1 MFTQTTPKT
10 DSIVVT
16 DNIND
21 EPENTHFSIQL
32 SPKSPTEV
40 FKDGQTLE
48 VIQEASKV
56 FRDENS
62 TVDSCISDSMKLL
75 IKPKEQ
81 ENGQGDLLSSSP
93 TTEDTDVVTANNDP
107 PPSDDDVEILTHQ
120 TGISDK

>member
-21 EPENTHFSIQL
+21 EPENTHFSGQL
-32 SPKSPTEV
+32 NPKSPTEV

-48 VIQEASKV
+48 VIQETSKV
-56 FRDENS
+56 FRDENN
-62 TVDSCISDSMKLL
+62 TVDRCISDSMKLL

-81 ENGQGDLLSSSP
+81 ENGQADLLSSST

-107 PPSDDDVEILTHQ
+107 PPSDDDVEILTHE

>member
-1 MFTQTTPKT
+1 
-10 DSIVVT
+10 
-16 DNIND
+16 
-21 EPENTHFSIQL
+21 
-32 SPKSPTEV
+32 
-40 FKDGQTLE
+40 
-48 VIQEASKV
+48 
-56 FRDENS
+56 
-62 TVDSCISDSMKLL
+62 MKLL